1 MNTAQ
6 KIAKESIISFT
17 GIFYGSLNRYLY
29 SALLARWV
37 GPEYL
42 GIYSM
47 ANAIMLISEVLSKM
61 GMETGVMRFISRLDP
76 KNDRAE
82 ISMIVA
88 SAMKMCTVF
97 SLIIMVI
104 LLFSSS
110 YIVNSILSEQSLM
123 ISVLVVFS
131 ITIPFNST
139 TFIAAAATQGYKK
152 LKYKAIVTQFINP
165 STLLLS
171 MILCFNFLS
180 QESALMYP
188 MLITGIVGL
197 ISIFQPLR
205 YLSKVRLAQIISSR
219 FNYDLLKFSYP
230 FMFVIILQTLMHWM
244 DILMLGF
251 FTDSTTVGLYH
262 PAARTAGLLQSLLM
276 SFIGIYAPLI
286 SQFHSEN
293 NISKMNEIYKLV
305 SRWLLVFSIPISI
318 MLFVFPENILSLF
331 GNEYRV
337 SNYVLVVLTVST
349 LIQAFFGAASPTLGM
364 SGFAKLVLTNTAI
377 AFALNFALNYYL
389 IPSYGNLGA
398 AYATLVT
405 MTSVGLLRSIQVRL
419 YLKMNFLSLKMV
431 KPLFAGITTYFCLI
445 HVKVYF
451 ENFHYFIELITGCL
465 SCITIYSLLIWIMK
479 IEEEDKS
486 FIAGFGVIKKGL
498 RINK

>member
-123 ISVLVVFS
+123 ISILVVFS

-180 QESALMYP
+180 KESAL
-188 MLITGIVGL
+188 
-197 ISIFQPLR
+197 R
-205 YLSKVRLAQIISSR
+205 
-219 FNYDLLKFSYP
+219 
-230 FMFVIILQTLMHWM
+230 
-244 DILMLGF
+244 
-251 FTDSTTVGLYH
+251 
-262 PAARTAGLLQSLLM
+262 
-276 SFIGIYAPLI
+276 
-286 SQFHSEN
+286 
-293 NISKMNEIYKLV
+293 
-305 SRWLLVFSIPISI
+305 
-318 MLFVFPENILSLF
+318 
-331 GNEYRV
+331 
-337 SNYVLVVLTVST
+337 
-349 LIQAFFGAASPTLGM
+349 
-364 SGFAKLVLTNTAI
+364 
-377 AFALNFALNYYL
+377 
-389 IPSYGNLGA
+389 
-398 AYATLVT
+398 
-405 MTSVGLLRSIQVRL
+405 
-419 YLKMNFLSLKMV
+419 
-431 KPLFAGITTYFCLI
+431 
-445 HVKVYF
+445 
-451 ENFHYFIELITGCL
+451 
-465 SCITIYSLLIWIMK
+465 
-479 IEEEDKS
+479 
-486 FIAGFGVIKKGL
+486 
-498 RINK
+498 

>member
-6 KIAKESIISFT
+6 KIAKESIISFM

-76 KNDRAE
+76 KNDRDE
-82 ISMIVA
+82 ISMIIA
-88 SAMKMCTVF
+88 SALKMCAVF
-97 SLIIMVI
+97 SLVIMVI
-104 LLFSSS
+104 LIFSSS
-110 YIVNSILSEQSLM
+110 FIVNNILSEQSLM

-131 ITIPFNST
+131 ITIPFNSV

-152 LKYKAIVTQFINP
+152 LKYKALVTQFINP

-171 MILCFNFLS
+171 MILCFSFIS
-180 QESALMYP
+180 QESAMMYP

-205 YLSKVRLAQIISSR
+205 YLSKVKFTQIISSR

-293 NISKMNEIYKLV
+293 NFSKMSEIYKLV
-305 SRWLLVFSIPISI
+305 SRWLLVFSVPISI
-318 MLFVFPENILSLF
+318 MLFVFPENILF
-331 GNEYRV
+331 DR
-337 SNYVLVVLTVST
+337 
-349 LIQAFFGAASPTLGM
+349 
-364 SGFAKLVLTNTAI
+364 
-377 AFALNFALNYYL
+377 
-389 IPSYGNLGA
+389 
-398 AYATLVT
+398 
-405 MTSVGLLRSIQVRL
+405 LLR
-419 YLKMNFLSLKMV
+419 
-431 KPLFAGITTYFCLI
+431 PP
-445 HVKVYF
+445 
-451 ENFHYFIELITGCL
+451 
-465 SCITIYSLLIWIMK
+465 
-479 IEEEDKS
+479 
-486 FIAGFGVIKKGL
+486 
-498 RINK
+498 

>member
-76 KNDRAE
+76 KNDRNE
-82 ISMIVA
+82 ISKIIT
-88 SAMKMCTVF
+88 SALKMCIVF
-97 SLIIMVI
+97 SLVIMIILI
-104 LLFSSS
+104 FSASF
-110 YIVNSILSEQSLM
+110 IVNNILSEQSLM

-131 ITIPFNST
+131 IAIPFNSA
-139 TFIAAAATQGYKK
+139 TFIAASATQGYKK
-152 LKYKAIVTQFINP
+152 LKYKAFVTQFINP
-165 STLLLS
+165 STLLFS
-171 MILCFNFLS
+171 MILCFAFIS
-180 QESALMYP
+180 KESAMMYP
-188 MLITGIVGL
+188 MLITGIIGL

-205 YLSKVRLAQIISSR
+205 YLSKVKFSDIISSR

-230 FMFVIILQTLMHWM
+230 FMFVVILQTLMHWM

-251 FTDSTTVGLYH
+251 FTNSTTVGLYH

-293 NISKMNEIYKLV
+293 NISKMKDTYKLV
-305 SRWLLVFSIPISI
+305 SRWLLVFSIPVSI

-331 GNEYRV
+331 GNEYLV
-337 SNYVLVVLTVST
+337 SKNVLVVLTAST

-364 SGFAKLVLTNTAI
+364 SGFAKLVLVNTAI
-377 AFALNFALNYYL
+377 AFILNFVLNYYL
-389 IPSYGNLGA
+389 IPLYGIKGA
-398 AYATLVT
+398 AYATLIT
-405 MTSVGLLRSIQVRL
+405 MTLIGLLRSVQVRF
-419 YLKMNFLSLKMV
+419 YLKMNFLSLKMM
-431 KPLFAGITTYFCLI
+431 KPLVSGLVTYLI
-445 HVKVYF
+445 LRQTKNYF
-451 ENFHYFIELITGCL
+451 EDFHFFIELLIGCF
-465 SCITIYSLLIWIMK
+465 SCLIIYSLIIWAMK

-486 FIAGFGVIKKGL
+486 FISGFGIIRKGL
-498 RINK
+498 KNK